1 VERHDELAA
10 RLGVGELW
18 VKRDDLSGE
27 VYGGNKVRKLEILL
41 ADALRSGAR
50 EVVTFGAAGSNH
62 ALATAVYGKRLGLT
76 VDVFLT
82 PQPPSDHVRRNL
94 LLDGVFGARLHHIAD
109 AGEAVSAADAHVAQR
124 AAETGVAPY
133 VIPYGGTNALSVAG
147 MVDAGLE
154 LAMQVFQ
161 GELPEPDAV
170 YVAAG
175 SMGTA
180 AGIAVGLAAA
190 DCAAEVRAVRVTPEE
205 VASQQGLD
213 VLVAEVQDL
222 MCALDGSCGCTVGI
236 EPKARLLEGF
246 FGDGYGEPLG
256 AASAAMELGRQAG
269 LILDTTYTGRAFA
282 ALMADAA
289 TGASAG
295 ERVVFWDTFDS
306 HDFSA
311 AIEGYDPSSLPA
323 AFAGY
328 FTDDASVAS
337 RG

>member
-1 VERHDELAA
+1 
-10 RLGVGELW
+10 
-18 VKRDDLSGE
+18 
-27 VYGGNKVRKLEILL
+27 
-41 ADALRSGAR
+41 
-50 EVVTFGAAGSNH
+50 
-62 ALATAVYGKRLGLT
+62 
-76 VDVFLT
+76 
-82 PQPPSDHVRRNL
+82 
-94 LLDGVFGARLHHIAD
+94 
-109 AGEAVSAADAHVAQR
+109 
-124 AAETGVAPY
+124 
-133 VIPYGGTNALSVAG
+133 
-147 MVDAGLE
+147 
-154 LAMQVFQ
+154 
-161 GELPEPDAV
+161 
-170 YVAAG
+170 
-175 SMGTA
+175 
-180 AGIAVGLAAA
+180 
-190 DCAAEVRAVRVTPEE
+190 VRVTPED